1 MKGID
6 ISKHNG
12 TIDWAKV
19 DASGI
24 DFVLIQAGYGNDLS
38 QKDPKFD
45 ENVQGALAH
54 KLHVGAY
61 WFSYAISA
69 EDAKKEAEVCKQ
81 VVAPYKGKLAFPVA
95 FDYEYE
101 SITYALKQGVTT
113 TNALIDAIAR
123 AFMDSMKAS
132 GWYVNLYTNI
142 DFIKSGKFSTSTINA
157 YDVWLADYSGSP
169 DYPCGIQQTGS
180 TGEIPGISGKV
191 DMDVA
196 YKAYPTIIQ
205 SGGYNGYSKPQNT
218 VVKIDTT
225 VDITFA
231 HGAYYTVKTTS
242 PQQAFVTAG
251 TGSVVTVVPL
261 PRTGNDQLFA
271 LVAIGQPGQQTGI
284 FTAAGSERPMKRFV
298 FKIK

>member
-1 MKGID
+1 MNGID

-24 DFVLIQAGYGNDLS
+24 DFVLIQAGYGNDIS

-54 KLHVGAY
+54 KLYVGAY

-81 VVAPYKGKLAFPVA
+81 VIAPYKGKLAFPVA

-123 AFMDSMKAS
+123 AFMDSMKAD

-142 DFIKSGKFSTSTINA
+142 DFIKSGKFSAATIKA
-157 YDVWLADYSGSP
+157 YDVWLADYSGNP

-180 TGEIPGISGKV
+180 TGEIPGISGNV

-196 YKAYPTIIQ
+196 YKAYPAMIQ
-205 SGGYNGYSKPQNT
+205 SGGYNGYSKPQST
-218 VVKIDTT
+218 VVSIDTT
-225 VDITFA
+225 VDISFA

-242 PQQAFVTAG
+242 PGQVFVTAG

-271 LVAIGQPGQQTGI
+271 LVAIGQRGQQTGI
-284 FTAAGSERPMKRFV
+284 FTAAGSEKPMKRFV